1 MAMLGPWKYQ
11 KGRNFRHPGEREGY
25 GTESNQVKSR
35 RELYFH
41 AETKEKGEISEGGKK
56 NIRENL
62 GRYAG
67 GGEFKVRF

>member
-56 NIRENL
+56 ISERIWEDMQEGGNL
-62 GRYAG
+62 R
-67 GGEFKVRF
+67 